1 MTKKIAD
8 DMKARIDAKFGVAK
22 ATLVEVETDTRKE
35 DFVALTNML
44 ANQVLKQELTARHS
58 MGSKITTKDVV
69 DELAKRKAVF
79 APFFLTL
86 DDVGYRVAL
95 KSEIAKIAQEY
106 SEKNGEIKGFDP
118 STLSID
124 EITNLVDGPIE
135 DSPLEQARRAKVKDL
150 IDALQNNVVRLT
162 FMKKGQPIRDENGGF
177 LLDENGKKVMDGE
190 YREMWATRNQDL
202 VKLYCS
208 LVRDKGKVTGGKLDD
223 LTQEDKIDYQI
234 SKDMVTVLDLQK
246 EEFRTFKPSTLLKV
260 DTKAGVGSWI
270 EFEIDNDGWFMLAKD
285 ADTNQNILGFYNGT
299 RKAINHGISSVGRLQ
314 YEKAAVM
321 AGQASGGLPSV
332 EEEKEI
338 KSNVLAVEKGLQA
351 FRQVTYGV
359 YYGEQYESYV
369 EHMKEYIKALVKNK
383 NPKIIDS
390 GAEISS
396 SLVKDDKTSIILNIA
411 GVQILVNPFFIVN
424 VKTGRKYL
432 DRYDIFRFGRVNK
445 DLPFAISDHLVE
457 DELETLARKLSEVK
471 KGVKRLRTTHEVD
484 ERRVNRM
491 RVVSELAAGKAWLA
505 TLNAKL
511 KVNSTGKFELV
522 IGKNKTKV
530 GFIIHPS
537 YLVMLSPIDNKP
549 VHLIKTVRYTSL
561 ISEWRDKIKQ
571 LKVVYKQYPQVIE
584 ALDVIDEIFLE
595 RVFFLKVRDI
605 KLIPPVEDA
614 K

>member
-8 DMKARIDAKFGVAK
+8 DMKARIEAKFGVAK
-22 ATLVEVETDTRKE
+22 ETLVAVETDTRKD
-35 DFVALTNML
+35 DFFALTNLL

-58 MGSKITTKDVV
+58 MGSKITIQDVTS
-69 DELAKRKAVF
+69 ELAKRKAVF
-79 APFFLTL
+79 EPFFVTM

-118 STLSID
+118 STLSLS
-124 EITNLVDGPIE
+124 EIEQLVGGPIE
-135 DSPLEQARRAKVKDL
+135 GSQLENARRTKVRDL

-177 LLDENGKKVMDGE
+177 LLDENGAKVMDGE

-202 VKLYCS
+202 VKLYCAM
-208 LVRDKGKVTGGKLDD
+208 VRDKGKVTGGKLDD
-223 LTQEDKIDYQI
+223 LTQEDKIEYQI
-234 SKDMVTVLDLQK
+234 NKDMVTVLDLQK

-285 ADTNQNILGFYNGT
+285 PDSKQNILGFYNGT
-299 RKAINHGISSVGRLQ
+299 RKAIDHGISSVGRLQ
-314 YEKAAVM
+314 YEKEAVM
-321 AGQASGGLPSV
+321 KGQASGGLPSV

-338 KSNVLAVEKGLQA
+338 KSNILAVEQGLQK

-359 YYGEQYESYV
+359 YYGEQYEAYV
-369 EHMKEYIKALVKNK
+369 EHMKEFITNLVKTK

-390 GAEISS
+390 GVEITK
-396 SLVKDDKTSIILNIA
+396 SLVKDDKTTVILNVA

-445 DLPFAISDHLVE
+445 DLPFAISDKLVE
-457 DELETLARKLSEVK
+457 DELEALARKLGEIK

-484 ERRVNRM
+484 ERRITRM
-491 RVVSELAAGKAWLA
+491 RYVAEQASGKAWLA

-511 KVNSTGKFELV
+511 KVNSTGKYELV
-522 IGKNKTKV
+522 IGKQKNKV

-549 VHLIKTVRYTSL
+549 VYLIKTVRYTSL

-571 LKVVYKQYPQVIE
+571 LKAEYKQYPQVTE
-584 ALDVIDEIFLE
+584 ALDVIDAIFLE
-595 RVFFLKVRDI
+595 RVFFLKVRDT
-605 KLIPPVEDA
+605 KLIPPVDDA